1 MENPVPRLS
10 VVSITTTD
18 FLYNLISSWVDNFAD
33 VIKKSIAGI
42 ENVCGNRANTLKA
55 IAIAMSQKA
64 HLGNGRLV
72 FGFSFRDRKS
82 TRLNSSHV
90 AISYAVFCF

>member
-1 MENPVPRLS
+1 LVKIVPSALMENPVPRLS

-72 FGFSFRDRKS
+72 FGFSFRCLAR
-82 TRLNSSHV
+82 SSASFL
-90 AISYAVFCF
+90 AI